1 MSENTLGAS
10 TAELAQP
17 QDGATEPCPSAV
29 RTPILAFYSQD
40 EVDRFMGKRL
50 GESRKIQ
57 EAYEQLQPML
67 VHLRK
72 EYGCDNDRD
81 LVGQVLGEAK
91 ASGLRYGIGATTPA
105 DWAALMQEHPD
116 IDPIEVTDDPKVR
129 RAMRAGFSLSEAV
142 KIARLLNEGAIRPD
156 ENGTARHRSRIR
168 LDIERMTDAQLNEV
182 ARRVRRGEL
191 VQF

>member
-91 ASGLRYGIGATTPA
+91 ASGLRYGIGATTPEEWATFLQTCPDA
-105 DWAALMQEHPD
+105 DPLDVAN
-116 IDPIEVTDDPKVR
+116 DPKVKK
-129 RAMRAGFSLSEAV
+129 AVRAGYTLTEAY
-142 KIARLLNEGAIRPD
+142 KIASLLKDESARPF
-156 ENGTARHRSRIR
+156 ENGTARHHSSIRMDVSR
-168 LDIERMTDAQLNEV
+168 LTEAQMNEI
-182 ARRVRRGEL
+182 ARRVKRGETI
-191 VQF
+191 QF